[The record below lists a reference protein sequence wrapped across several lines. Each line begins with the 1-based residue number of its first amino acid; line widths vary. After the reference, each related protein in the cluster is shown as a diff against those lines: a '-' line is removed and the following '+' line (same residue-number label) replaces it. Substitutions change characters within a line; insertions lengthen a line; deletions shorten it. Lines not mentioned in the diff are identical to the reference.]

1 MPAIGWGHLRWLEQ
15 SAARGKYAIAAAF
28 VVMTAAA
35 IPAPALAQ
43 PPTSITAC
51 GKITKPGLYE
61 LDSVVIASSP
71 SSGDCLVITAP
82 NVSLNLNRYNVI
94 GATAN
99 VGIHVMKTASGT
111 FIEGNGST
119 IQTFGEGIQIDAPDV
134 GADNFSV
141 ISNTDAG
148 VLLNKVMQ
156 ADLSNFY
163 AAGNKN
169 DGVRIVAGSYN
180 ILQMP
185 VISGNGRFGVWVES
199 SSHNSVGNFDVNN
212 NPLAGVYIG
221 CSQAGPRSLCSRGAK
236 TSDYNN
242 LFSGTVGIYSSGEQ
256 QYGVAIDQ
264 GDSFNRVVNVRAW
277 QDDEVDLLDVNSDCG
292 SNYWFA
298 EPILGLVEP
307 PVCIN

>member
-1 MPAIGWGHLRWLEQ
+1 MLSIVRDVGICLEQGAFRTGYAIGALIL
-15 SAARGKYAIAAAF
+15 
-28 VVMTAAA
+28 AA
-35 IPAPALAQ
+35 IVAIPNPAFSQ
-43 PPTSITAC
+43 PPTSITEC
-51 GKITKPGLYE
+51 GSITKPGLYE
-61 LDSVVIASSP
+61 LDSVVVASSP
-71 SSGDCLVITAP
+71 SSGDCIVITAP
-82 NVSLNLNRYNVI
+82 NVSLNLNRYNVM
-94 GATAN
+94 GATAS
-99 VGIHVMKTASGT
+99 VGIHVMKSASGT

-119 IQTFGEGIQIDAPDV
+119 IQAFGEGIQIDAPNV

-148 VLLNKVMQ
+148 VLLNKVAQ

-163 AAGNKN
+163 AAENKN
-169 DGVRIVAGSYN
+169 DGVRIAGGSYN
-180 ILQMP
+180 VLQMP

-199 SSHNSVGNFDVNN
+199 SSHNSVGNFDINN

-236 TSDYNN
+236 SSNYNN

-256 QYGVAIDQ
+256 QYGIAIDQ

-277 QDDEVDLLDVNSDCG
+277 QDNEVDLLDVNSDCG
-292 SNYWFA
+292 TNFWFA

-307 PVCIN
+307 SACIN